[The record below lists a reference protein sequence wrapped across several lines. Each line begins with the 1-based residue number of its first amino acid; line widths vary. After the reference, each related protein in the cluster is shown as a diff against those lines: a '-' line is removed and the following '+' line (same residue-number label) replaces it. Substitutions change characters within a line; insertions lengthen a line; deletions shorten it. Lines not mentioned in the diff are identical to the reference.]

1 MEVPA
6 VFVKCREGNVLLGL
20 SSYNY
25 LYSKNPFMPYVMA
38 YYTDLKTGR
47 QIPLSVL
54 FSSYE
59 DFIKLI
65 INQISSKRVNIKLVY
80 QEPYPLDLSAKNFY
94 YRIISDNIFGF
105 SIITAKN
112 IFMGNAKTGNWFGL
126 FYIASGK
133 NLEKLIGI
141 LNSFE
146 INPEW
151 MSKNLKVASKELKKE
166 IAHQKWMWREF
177 RKTQDYINKL
187 HRQSIKEEEI
197 FQQEMARAATNI
209 LSDYTYARDPE
220 TGEIFHIEDEFEQYW
235 RDEEGN
241 IYGISGEVDER
252 ALEINGFKKLQI
264 KVEGFGQWDD

>member
-1 MEVPA
+1 
-6 VFVKCREGNVLLGL
+6 
-20 SSYNY
+20 
-25 LYSKNPFMPYVMA
+25 
-38 YYTDLKTGR
+38 
-47 QIPLSVL
+47 
-54 FSSYE
+54 
-59 DFIKLI
+59 
-65 INQISSKRVNIKLVY
+65 LVR
-80 QEPYPLDLSAKNFY
+80 A
-94 YRIISDNIFGF
+94 I
-105 SIITAKN
+105 
-112 IFMGNAKTGNWFGL
+112 
-126 FYIASGK
+126 IASGK